1 MYFPYWSYLQF
12 HPRAFH
18 IYSSLFSWESYC
30 KIYSLNICMVLFKYT
45 MWYVYFF
52 KEVLH
57 FLCEWVCE
65 GPCITAL
72 VQRPEEDGRSSSF
85 FASCGA
91 QRIKP
96 SSSVLATSTLS
107 HWATSLVYAMRF
119 ESPFIKK
126 NTKEINETS
135 RSYRIG
141 LFMYYIYL
149 YKNPKVFYS
158 PRCI

>member
-1 MYFPYWSYLQF
+1 MF
-12 HPRAFH
+12 
-18 IYSSLFSWESYC
+18 IFSKKFCISFV
-30 KIYSLNICMVLFKYT
+30 S
-45 MWYVYFF
+45 
-52 KEVLH
+52 
-57 FLCEWVCE
+57 E

-96 SSSVLATSTLS
+96 RSSVLATSTLS